1 MATNKTVFF
10 LIGILLIVLGASM
23 LAPYSLQIVF
33 RENSH
38 SFISAS
44 FVTIFIGVLFVLANL
59 EREFKLNLRQTFL
72 FSSLAWIM
80 VALFGSLPF
89 LLSTQNFTLSEAF
102 FESMS
107 GITTTGATIISDL
120 DNSPKSILLWRAI
133 MQWLGGIG
141 IVVMAITILPLL
153 KVGGMQLFKMEG
165 PDSTEKILPRTIE
178 VATIII
184 STYIALTFLCGFF
197 YWTFGMSIFDSV
209 SHAMTTIATGGFST
223 HNDSIG
229 YFNSSNIEIVA
240 SIFIILGSIPFISYL
255 KFAQG
260 NKKVFFQDV
269 QIRGLIYLLAL
280 SIFVMFLY
288 LLFINNESNLFDKI
302 RISSFNVISILSG
315 TGYVTDDFG
324 LWGKFSLIFFLLL
337 MFIGGCAGSTACGIK
352 IFRLQMLLIFLKN
365 QIKKIISPNS
375 VIILKYNNQKISDN
389 FINSVIIF
397 IFTFLF
403 IFLIIAMLLSI
414 SGLDFITSISG
425 AASSISNVGPGLGD
439 IIGPNGNYK
448 DIPDISKW
456 ILSAGMLLGRLEL
469 FAVLVYSFRLFGE
482 INYGNL

>member
-1 MATNKTVFF
+1 MASNKTVFF

-23 LAPYSLQIVF
+23 LAPYAMQIMF
-33 RENSH
+33 KENSH
-38 SFISAS
+38 SFIASS
-44 FVTIFIGVLFVLANL
+44 FVTIFLGILFILANL
-59 EREFKLNLRQTFL
+59 EKDFKLNLRQTFL
-72 FSSLAWIM
+72 FSTLAWVM
-80 VALFGSLPF
+80 VAIFGSLPF
-89 LLSTQNFTLSEAF
+89 LLSEIEFTISEAF

-165 PDSTEKILPRTIE
+165 PDSTEKILPRTIQ
-178 VATIII
+178 VAAIII
-184 STYIALTFLCGFF
+184 STYITLTFICGLF
-197 YWTFGMSIFDSV
+197 YWIFGMTIFDSIC
-209 SHAMTTIATGGFST
+209 HAMTTIATGGFST
-223 HNDSIG
+223 HNNSIG
-229 YFNSSNIEIVA
+229 FFENPNIEITA

-255 KFAQG
+255 KFSQG
-260 NKKVFFQDV
+260 NRKIFFTDV
-269 QIRGLIYLLAL
+269 QIKGLIYLLIISTA
-280 SIFVMFLY
+280 IMFVY
-288 LLFINNESNLFDKI
+288 LLFINFESSLIDKI

-324 LWGKFSLIFFLLL
+324 LWGKFSLVFFLFL

-352 IFRLQMLLIFLKN
+352 IFRLQMLLIFLKD
-365 QIKKIISPNS
+365 QIKKLIYPNS
-375 VIILKYNNQKISDN
+375 VIITKYNNQKISDD
-389 FINSVIIF
+389 FIKSVIIF

-425 AASSISNVGPGLGD
+425 AASSISNVGPGLGEM
-439 IIGPNGNYK
+439 IGPNGNYK
-448 DIPDISKW
+448 ALPDLSKW
-456 ILSAGMLLGRLEL
+456 ILAAGMLLGRLEL
-469 FAVLVYSFRLFGE
+469 FAVLVLFFPSFWR
-482 INYGNL
+482 N

>member
-10 LIGILLIVLGASM
+10 LIGILLIVLGGSM
-23 LAPYSLQIVF
+23 LAPYALQVILK
-33 RENSH
+33 EGSH

-59 EREFKLNLRQTFL
+59 EKEFKLNLRQTFL
-72 FSSLAWIM
+72 FSSLAWFM
-80 VALFGSLPF
+80 VAIFGSLPF
-89 LLSTQNFTLSEAF
+89 LLSSQDFSLSEAF

-120 DNSPKSILLWRAI
+120 DSSPKSILLWRAI

-178 VATIII
+178 VAAIII
-184 STYIALTFLCGFF
+184 STYIILTFLCGFF
-197 YWTFGMSIFDSV
+197 YWIFGMSIFDSV
-209 SHAMTTIATGGFST
+209 SHSMTTIATGGFST
-223 HNDSIG
+223 HNESIG
-229 YFNSSNIEIVA
+229 FFKNPNIEIVA

-255 KFAQG
+255 KFVQG

-269 QIRGLIYLLAL
+269 QIKGLIYLLVI
-280 SIFVMFLY
+280 SIIIMFLY
-288 LLFINNESNLFDKI
+288 LLFINYESSFFDKV

-324 LWGKFSLIFFLLL
+324 LWGKFSLVFFLLL

-365 QIKKIISPNS
+365 QIKRLISPNS
-375 VIILKYNNQKISDN
+375 VIITKYNNQKISDN

-403 IFLIIAMLLSI
+403 IFFIIAMLLSI

-448 DIPDISKW
+448 DIPEISKW
-456 ILSAGMLLGRLEL
+456 ILSFGMLLGRLEL
-469 FAVLVYSFRLFGE
+469 FAVLVLFFPSFWR
-482 INYGNL
+482 N

>member
-10 LIGILLIVLGASM
+10 LIGILLTVLGASM
-23 LAPYSLQIVF
+23 LAPYSLQIILN
-33 RENSH
+33 EGSH
-38 SFISAS
+38 SFISSS
-44 FVTIFIGVLFVLANL
+44 FVTIFIGILFILANL
-59 EREFKLNLRQTFL
+59 EKEFKLNLRQTFL
-72 FSSLAWIM
+72 FSSLAWVM
-80 VALFGSLPF
+80 VAIFGSLPF
-89 LLSTQNFTLSEAF
+89 ILSTQEFSFSEAF

-107 GITTTGATIISDL
+107 GITTTGATVISNL
-120 DNSPKSILLWRAI
+120 DDAPKSILLWRAI

-178 VATIII
+178 VAAIII
-184 STYIALTFLCGFF
+184 STYIILTLLCGFF
-197 YWTFGMSIFDSV
+197 YWIFGMTVFDSV

-229 YFNSSNIEIVA
+229 FFKNSNIEIIA

-255 KFAQG
+255 KFVQG

-269 QIRGLIYLLAL
+269 QIKGLIYLLVF
-280 SIFVMFLY
+280 SIAIMFFY
-288 LLFINNESNLFDKI
+288 LIFINYESSIFDKI

-352 IFRLQMLLIFLKN
+352 IFRLQMLLLFLKN

-375 VIILKYNNQKISDN
+375 VIITKYNNQKISDN

-403 IFLIIAMLLSI
+403 IFLIMAMLLSI

-448 DIPDISKW
+448 SIPDISKW
-456 ILSAGMLLGRLEL
+456 ILSLGMLLGRLEL
-469 FAVLVYSFRLFGE
+469 FAVLVLFFPSFWR
-482 INYGNL
+482 N

>member
-1 MATNKTVFF
+1 
-10 LIGILLIVLGASM
+10 
-23 LAPYSLQIVF
+23 
-33 RENSH
+33 
-38 SFISAS
+38 
-44 FVTIFIGVLFVLANL
+44 
-59 EREFKLNLRQTFL
+59 
-72 FSSLAWIM
+72 
-80 VALFGSLPF
+80 
-89 LLSTQNFTLSEAF
+89 
-102 FESMS
+102 
-107 GITTTGATIISDL
+107 
-120 DNSPKSILLWRAI
+120 
-133 MQWLGGIG
+133 
-141 IVVMAITILPLL
+141 
-153 KVGGMQLFKMEG
+153 MQLFKMEG

-178 VATIII
+178 VAAIII
-184 STYIALTFLCGFF
+184 STYVVLTFLCGFF
-197 YWTFGMSIFDSV
+197 YWIFGMTVFDSV

-229 YFNSSNIEIVA
+229 FFKNHNIEIVA

-260 NKKVFFQDV
+260 NKRIFFQDV
-269 QIRGLIYLLAL
+269 QIKGLIYLLVI
-280 SIFVMFLY
+280 SITIMFFY
-288 LLFINNESNLFDKI
+288 LLFINYESSLFDKI

-324 LWGKFSLIFFLLL
+324 LWGKFSLVFFLLL

-352 IFRLQMLLIFLKN
+352 IFRLQMLLLFLKN
-365 QIKKIISPNS
+365 QIKKLISPNS
-375 VIILKYNNQKISDN
+375 VIITKYNNQKISDN

-448 DIPDISKW
+448 EIPNLSKW
-456 ILSAGMLLGRLEL
+456 ILSFGMLLGRLEL
-469 FAVLVYSFRLFGE
+469 FAVLVLFFPSFWR
-482 INYGNL
+482 N

>member
-1 MATNKTVFF
+1 
-10 LIGILLIVLGASM
+10 
-23 LAPYSLQIVF
+23 
-33 RENSH
+33 
-38 SFISAS
+38 
-44 FVTIFIGVLFVLANL
+44 
-59 EREFKLNLRQTFL
+59 
-72 FSSLAWIM
+72 M
-80 VALFGSLPF
+80 VAVFGSLPF
-89 LLSTQNFTLSEAF
+89 LLSAEDFTFSEAF

-120 DNSPKSILLWRAI
+120 DGSPKSILLWRAI

-165 PDSTEKILPRTIE
+165 PDSTEKILPRTVE
-178 VATIII
+178 VAVIII
-184 STYIALTFLCGFF
+184 STYLMLTFLCSLF
-197 YWTFGMSIFDSV
+197 YWIFGMSVFDSI

-229 YFNSSNIEIVA
+229 YFNNSNIEIIA
-240 SIFIILGSIPFISYL
+240 SIFIILGSIPFITYL
-255 KFAQG
+255 KFSQG
-260 NKKVFFQDV
+260 NRKIFFQDV
-269 QIRGLIYLLAL
+269 QIKGLIYLLVI
-280 SIFVMFLY
+280 SIVIMFFY
-288 LLFINNESNLFDKI
+288 LIFIDYESSLLDKI
-302 RISSFNVISILSG
+302 RIASFNVVSILSG

-352 IFRLQMLLIFLKN
+352 IFRLQMLLLFLKN
-365 QIKKIISPNS
+365 QIKKLLSPNS
-375 VIILKYNNQKISDN
+375 VIITKYNNQKISEN

-456 ILSAGMLLGRLEL
+456 ILAFGMLLGRLEL
-469 FAVLVYSFRLFGE
+469 FAVLVLFFPSFWR
-482 INYGNL
+482 N

>member
-1 MATNKTVFF
+1 M
-10 LIGILLIVLGASM
+10 ILDEG
-23 LAPYSLQIVF
+23 
-33 RENSH
+33 SH

-44 FVTIFIGVLFVLANL
+44 FVTIFIGVLFILANL
-59 EREFKLNLRQTFL
+59 EKEFKLNLRQTFL
-72 FSSLAWIM
+72 FSSLAWVM

-89 LLSTQNFTLSEAF
+89 VLSTQDFTFSEAF

-120 DNSPKSILLWRAI
+120 DSSPKSILLWRAI

-165 PDSTEKILPRTIE
+165 PDSTEKILPRTVE
-178 VATIII
+178 VAAIII
-184 STYIALTFLCGFF
+184 STYIVLTFLCGFF
-197 YWTFGMSIFDSV
+197 YWVFGMTMFDSV

-229 YFNSSNIEIVA
+229 FFKNPNIEIVA

-260 NKKVFFQDV
+260 NRKVFFNDV
-269 QIRGLIYLLAL
+269 QIKGLIYLLVI
-280 SIFVMFLY
+280 SITVMFFY
-288 LLFINNESNLFDKI
+288 LMFINYESSLLDKI
-302 RISSFNVISILSG
+302 RVSSFNVISILSG

-324 LWGKFSLIFFLLL
+324 LWGKFSLVFFLLL
-337 MFIGGCAGSTACGIK
+337 MFIGGCAGSTTCGIK

-365 QIKKIISPNS
+365 QIQKLISPNS
-375 VIILKYNNQKISDN
+375 VIITKYNNQKISDS

-403 IFLIIAMLLSI
+403 IFLIMAMLLSI

-439 IIGPNGNYK
+439 IIGPNGNYQA
-448 DIPDISKW
+448 IPDISKW
-456 ILSAGMLLGRLEL
+456 ILSIGMLLGRLEL
-469 FAVLVYSFRLFGE
+469 FAVLVLFFPSFWR
-482 INYGNL
+482 N

>member
-1 MATNKTVFF
+1 
-10 LIGILLIVLGASM
+10 M
-23 LAPYSLQIVF
+23 LAPYAIQIVF
-33 RENSH
+33 NEGSH

-44 FVTIFIGVLFVLANL
+44 FVTIFIGILFILANL
-59 EREFKLNLRQTFL
+59 EKEFKLNLRQTFL

-80 VALFGSLPF
+80 VAVFGSLPF
-89 LLSTQNFTLSEAF
+89 LLAAEKFSFSEAF

-107 GITTTGATIISDL
+107 GITTTGATIIADL
-120 DNSPKSILLWRAI
+120 DSSPKSILLWRAI

-165 PDSTEKILPRTIE
+165 PDSTEKILPRTFE
-178 VATIII
+178 VASIII
-184 STYIALTFLCGFF
+184 STYIVLTILCGFF
-197 YWTFGMSIFDSV
+197 YWIFGMSLFDSV

-223 HNDSIG
+223 HNESIG
-229 YFNSSNIEIVA
+229 FFENSNIEFVA

-260 NKKVFFQDV
+260 NRKVFFQDV
-269 QIRGLIYLLAL
+269 QIKGLIYLLII
-280 SIFVMFLY
+280 SISVMFFY
-288 LLFINNESNLFDKI
+288 LILINYESSLLDKV

-365 QIKKIISPNS
+365 QIKKLISPNS
-375 VIILKYNNQKISDN
+375 VIITKYNKQKISDD

-397 IFTFLF
+397 IFSFYLFFL
-403 IFLIIAMLLSI
+403 
-414 SGLDFITSISG
+414 
-425 AASSISNVGPGLGD
+425 
-439 IIGPNGNYK
+439 
-448 DIPDISKW
+448 
-456 ILSAGMLLGRLEL
+456 
-469 FAVLVYSFRLFGE
+469 
-482 INYGNL
+482 

>member
-1 MATNKTVFF
+1 MTTNKTVFF
-10 LIGILLIVLGASM
+10 MIGVLLVVLGFSM
-23 LAPYSLQIVF
+23 LIPYSMQLIYS
-33 RENSH
+33 ENSH
-38 SFISAS
+38 SFVSSS
-44 FVTIFIGVLFVLANL
+44 FVTIFIGVLFILANL
-59 EREFKLNLRQTFL
+59 EREFRLSLRQTFL
-72 FSSLAWIM
+72 FSTLAWFM
-80 VALFGSLPF
+80 VAIFGSLPF
-89 LLSTQNFTLSEAF
+89 ILSPKEFTFSEAF

-107 GITTTGATIISDL
+107 GITTTGATIITNL
-120 DNSPKSILLWRAI
+120 DESPKSILLWRAI

-184 STYIALTFLCGFF
+184 STYLILTLLCGFF
-197 YWTFGMSIFDSV
+197 YWLFGMSIFDSV

-229 YFNSSNIEIVA
+229 FFKNSNIEIIA
-240 SIFIILGSIPFISYL
+240 CIFIVLGSIPFISYL

-269 QIRGLIYLLAL
+269 QIKGLIKLILISVL
-280 SIFVMFLY
+280 IMFLY
-288 LLFINNESNLFDKI
+288 LLFIGNESSVLDKI

-324 LWGKFSLIFFLLL
+324 LWGKFSLIFFLFL
-337 MFIGGCAGSTACGIK
+337 MFVGGCAGSTACGIK
-352 IFRLQMLLIFLKN
+352 IFRLQMLFIFLNN
-365 QIKKIISPNS
+365 QIKKLIYPNSIIIS
-375 VIILKYNNQKISDN
+375 KYNNQKISEN

-397 IFTFLF
+397 IFSFLF

-414 SGLDFITSISG
+414 SGLDFLTAISG
-425 AASSISNVGPGLGD
+425 AASAISNVGPGLGEM
-439 IIGPNGNYK
+439 IGPDGNYK
-448 DIPDISKW
+448 AIPDLSKW
-456 ILSAGMLLGRLEL
+456 ILSFGMLLGRLEL
-469 FAVLVYSFRLFGE
+469 FAVLVLFLPSFWR
-482 INYGNL
+482 N

>member
-1 MATNKTVFF
+1 MAANKTVFF

-23 LAPYSLQIVF
+23 LAPYLIQIMF
-33 RENSH
+33 KEDSH
-38 SFISAS
+38 SFISSS
-44 FVTIFIGVLFVLANL
+44 FVTIFIGILFVLANL
-59 EREFKLNLRQTFL
+59 EKEFKLNLRQTFL
-72 FSSLAWIM
+72 FSTLAWVM
-80 VALFGSLPF
+80 VAIFGSLPF
-89 LLSTQNFTLSEAF
+89 VLSIKEFTFSEAF

-141 IVVMAITILPLL
+141 IVVMAITILPIL

-165 PDSTEKILPRTIE
+165 PDTTEKILPRTVE
-178 VATIII
+178 VAAIII
-184 STYIALTFLCGFF
+184 STYIILTFFCGFF
-197 YWTFGMSIFDSV
+197 YWIFGMTIFDSIC
-209 SHAMTTIATGGFST
+209 HAMTTIATGGFST

-229 YFNSSNIEIVA
+229 FFKNSNIEIIA
-240 SIFIILGSIPFISYL
+240 SIFIILGSIPFIAYL
-255 KFAQG
+255 KFSQG
-260 NKKVFFQDV
+260 NRKIFFQDI
-269 QIRGLIYLLAL
+269 QIKGLIYLLAI
-280 SIFVMFLY
+280 SIAVMFFY
-288 LLFINNESNLFDKI
+288 LLFINYESNLFDKI

-324 LWGKFSLIFFLLL
+324 LWGKFSLIFFLFL

-365 QIKKIISPNS
+365 QIKKLIYPNS
-375 VIILKYNNQKISDN
+375 VIITKYNNQKISED
-389 FINSVIIF
+389 FIKSVIIF

-439 IIGPNGNYK
+439 VIGPNGNYK
-448 DIPDISKW
+448 NLPDLSKW
-456 ILSAGMLLGRLEL
+456 ILTIGMLLGRLEL
-469 FAVLVYSFRLFGE
+469 FAVLVLFFPSFWR
-482 INYGNL
+482 N

>member
-1 MATNKTVFF
+1 
-10 LIGILLIVLGASM
+10 
-23 LAPYSLQIVF
+23 
-33 RENSH
+33 
-38 SFISAS
+38 
-44 FVTIFIGVLFVLANL
+44 
-59 EREFKLNLRQTFL
+59 
-72 FSSLAWIM
+72 
-80 VALFGSLPF
+80 
-89 LLSTQNFTLSEAF
+89 
-102 FESMS
+102 
-107 GITTTGATIISDL
+107 
-120 DNSPKSILLWRAI
+120 
-133 MQWLGGIG
+133 
-141 IVVMAITILPLL
+141 MAITILPLL

-165 PDSTEKILPRTIE
+165 SDSTEKILPRAIE
-178 VATIII
+178 VAAIII
-184 STYIALTFLCGFF
+184 STYIILTFTCGFF
-197 YWTFGMSIFDSV
+197 YWVFGMTVFDSV

-229 YFNSSNIEIVA
+229 FFKSSNIEMVA

-255 KFAQG
+255 KFTQG
-260 NKKVFFQDV
+260 NKKIFFQDV
-269 QIRGLIYLLAL
+269 QIRGLIYLLII
-280 SIFVMFLY
+280 SIIIMFLY
-288 LLFINNESNLFDKI
+288 LLLINYESSLIDKI

-324 LWGKFSLIFFLLL
+324 LWGKFSLIFFLIL

-365 QIKKIISPNS
+365 QIKKLISPNS
-375 VIILKYNNQKISDN
+375 VIITKYNNQKISDN

-403 IFLIIAMLLSI
+403 IFMIIAMLLSI

-439 IIGPNGNYK
+439 LIGPNGNYK

-469 FAVLVYSFRLFGE
+469 FAVLVLFFPSFWRS
-482 INYGNL
+482 

>member
-23 LAPYSLQIVF
+23 LGPYVLQVMLD
-33 RENSH
+33 EGSH

-44 FVTIFIGVLFVLANL
+44 FVTIFIGVLFILANL
-59 EREFKLNLRQTFL
+59 EKEFKLNLRQTFL
-72 FSSLAWIM
+72 FSSLAWFM

-89 LLSTQNFTLSEAF
+89 VLSTQNFTFSEAF

-120 DNSPKSILLWRAI
+120 DSSPKSILLWRAI

-178 VATIII
+178 VAAIII
-184 STYIALTFLCGFF
+184 STYIVLTFLCGFF
-197 YWTFGMSIFDSV
+197 YWVFGMTMFDSV

-229 YFNSSNIEIVA
+229 FFKNPNIEIVA

-260 NKKVFFQDV
+260 NRKVFFNDV
-269 QIRGLIYLLAL
+269 QIKGLIYLLVI
-280 SIFVMFLY
+280 SITVMFFY
-288 LLFINNESNLFDKI
+288 LMFISYESSLLDKM
-302 RISSFNVISILSG
+302 RVSSFNVISILSG

-324 LWGKFSLIFFLLL
+324 LWGKFSLVFFLLL

-365 QIKKIISPNS
+365 QIQKLISPNS
-375 VIILKYNNQKISDN
+375 VIITKYNNQKISDN

-397 IFTFLF
+397 IFMFLF
-403 IFLIIAMLLSI
+403 IFLIMAMLLSI

-439 IIGPNGNYK
+439 IIGPNGNYQA
-448 DIPDISKW
+448 IPDISKW
-456 ILSAGMLLGRLEL
+456 ILSIGMLLGRLEL
-469 FAVLVYSFRLFGE
+469 FAVLVLFFPSFWR
-482 INYGNL
+482 N

>member
-23 LAPYSLQIVF
+23 LAPYLMQIMF
-33 RENSH
+33 EEDSH
-38 SFISAS
+38 SFISSS
-44 FVTIFIGVLFVLANL
+44 FVTIFIGILFVLANL
-59 EREFKLNLRQTFL
+59 EKEFKLNLRQTFL
-72 FSSLAWIM
+72 FSTLAWVM
-80 VALFGSLPF
+80 VAIFGSLPF
-89 LLSTQNFTLSEAF
+89 VLSVESFTFSEAF

-165 PDSTEKILPRTIE
+165 PDTTEKILPRTIE
-178 VATIII
+178 VAAIII
-184 STYIALTFLCGFF
+184 SIYVVLTFFCGLF
-197 YWTFGMSIFDSV
+197 YWIFGMTIFDSV
-209 SHAMTTIATGGFST
+209 CHAMTTIATGGFST

-229 YFNSSNIEIVA
+229 FFKNSNIEIIA
-240 SIFIILGSIPFISYL
+240 SIFIILGSIPFIAYL
-255 KFAQG
+255 KFSQG
-260 NKKVFFQDV
+260 NRKIFFQDI
-269 QIRGLIYLLAL
+269 QIKGLIYLLAI
-280 SIFVMFLY
+280 SIMIMFFY
-288 LLFINNESNLFDKI
+288 LLFINYESNLFDKI

-324 LWGKFSLIFFLLL
+324 LWGKFSLIFFLFL

-365 QIKKIISPNS
+365 QIKKLIYPNS
-375 VIILKYNNQKISDN
+375 VIISKYNNQKISED
-389 FINSVIIF
+389 FIKSVIIF

-403 IFLIIAMLLSI
+403 IFLIIAMLLSV

-448 DIPDISKW
+448 NLPDLSKW
-456 ILSAGMLLGRLEL
+456 ILTIGMLLGRLEL
-469 FAVLVYSFRLFGE
+469 FAVLVLFFPSFWRD
-482 INYGNL
+482 

>member
-1 MATNKTVFF
+1 MTTNNTVFF

-23 LAPYSLQIVF
+23 LAPYTIQVIF
-33 RENSH
+33 DEGSH

-44 FVTIFIGVLFVLANL
+44 FVTIFIGVLFILANL
-59 EREFKLNLRQTFL
+59 EKEFKLNLRQTFL
-72 FSSLAWIM
+72 FSSLAWFM
-80 VALFGSLPF
+80 VAIFGSLPF
-89 LLSTQNFTLSEAF
+89 VLSSENFSFSEAF

-141 IVVMAITILPLL
+141 IVVMAITIFPLL

-184 STYIALTFLCGFF
+184 STYIILTFLCGFF
-197 YWTFGMSIFDSV
+197 YWIFGMTIFDSV

-229 YFNSSNIEIVA
+229 FFKSSNIEIVA

-255 KFAQG
+255 RFAQG
-260 NKKVFFQDV
+260 NRKIFFQDV
-269 QIRGLIYLLAL
+269 QIQGLIYLLAI
-280 SIFVMFLY
+280 SIIIMFFY
-288 LLFINNESNLFDKI
+288 LLFIQYEGGLLDKI
-302 RISSFNVISILSG
+302 RIASFNVISILSG

-365 QIKKIISPNS
+365 QIKKLISPNS
-375 VIILKYNNQKISDN
+375 IIIIKYNNQKISDS

-403 IFLIIAMLLSI
+403 IFLIIAMLLSV

-439 IIGPNGNYK
+439 MIGPNGNYK
-448 DIPDISKW
+448 EIPDLSKW
-456 ILSAGMLLGRLEL
+456 ILSFGMLLGRLEL
-469 FAVLVYSFRLFGE
+469 FAVLVLFFPSFWR
-482 INYGNL
+482 N

>member
-23 LAPYSLQIVF
+23 LAPYVLQVVLD
-33 RENSH
+33 EGSH

-44 FVTIFIGVLFVLANL
+44 FVTIFIGILFILANL
-59 EREFKLNLRQTFL
+59 EKEFKLNLRQTFL
-72 FSSLAWIM
+72 FSSLAWVT
-80 VALFGSLPF
+80 VAVFGSLPF
-89 LLSTQNFTLSEAF
+89 LLSTQNFSFSEAF

-165 PDSTEKILPRTIE
+165 PDSAEKILPRTIE

-184 STYIALTFLCGFF
+184 STYIILTLMCGFF
-197 YWTFGMSIFDSV
+197 YWIFGMTIFDSV

-229 YFNSSNIEIVA
+229 FFKSSNIEMVA

-255 KFAQG
+255 KFTQG

-269 QIRGLIYLLAL
+269 QIRGLIYLLL
-280 SIFVMFLY
+280 ISIIIMFLY
-288 LLFINNESNLFDKI
+288 LLLINDESSLFDKI

-324 LWGKFSLIFFLLL
+324 LWGKFSLIFFLAL

-375 VIILKYNNQKISDN
+375 VIITKYNNQKISDN

-448 DIPDISKW
+448 DIPDTSKW

-469 FAVLVYSFRLFGE
+469 FAVLVLFFPSFW
-482 INYGNL
+482 

>member
-23 LAPYSLQIVF
+23 LAPYALQILF
-33 RENSH
+33 NEGSH

-44 FVTIFIGVLFVLANL
+44 FVTIFVGILFVLANL
-59 EREFKLNLRQTFL
+59 EKEFKLNLRQTFL
-72 FSSLAWIM
+72 FSTLAWVM
-80 VALFGSLPF
+80 VASFGSLPF
-89 LLSTQNFTLSEAF
+89 LLSSQDFSFSEAF

-178 VATIII
+178 VAAIII
-184 STYIALTFLCGFF
+184 STYIILTFLCGFF
-197 YWTFGMSIFDSV
+197 YWIFGMTIFDSV
-209 SHAMTTIATGGFST
+209 SHSMTTIATGGFST
-223 HNDSIG
+223 HNESIG
-229 YFNSSNIEIVA
+229 FFKNSNIEIVA

-255 KFAQG
+255 KFARG
-260 NKKVFFQDV
+260 NRKIFFKDV
-269 QIRGLIYLLAL
+269 QIKGLIYLLAI
-280 SIFVMFLY
+280 SIIIMFIY
-288 LLFINNESNLFDKI
+288 LLFINYESSLFDKI

-365 QIKKIISPNS
+365 QVKKLISPNS
-375 VIILKYNNQKISDN
+375 VIISKYNNQKISDE

-425 AASSISNVGPGLGD
+425 AASSISNVGPGLGEV
-439 IIGPNGNYK
+439 IGPNGNYK
-448 DIPDISKW
+448 NIPDISKW
-456 ILSAGMLLGRLEL
+456 ILSVGMLLGRLEL
-469 FAVLVYSFRLFGE
+469 FAVLVLFFPSFWR
-482 INYGNL
+482 N